1 MIPMPDRMEDISFNK
16 AFDAT
21 IGAIQSL
28 SSERAAVGALV
39 GRVAFSDIHAL
50 VSVPSADISLK
61 DGYAVL
67 SSDLVHASGSSP
79 VTLRM
84 AGRLVAGSHGSFSVT
99 SGIAIKIMSGALIPD
114 GADAVVSQEFA
125 SDDGKT
131 VRICNH
137 AHHGR
142 NILKKG
148 ADVARGDVIIGKGTR
163 FTPAATGLIAA
174 AGHDGAEVYKNPNV
188 AIIATGDEVVAIGKP
203 LERGKVF
210 ASNLVTIAAWCSF
223 YGMGTKAV
231 VVRDTEEEILD
242 AVQGSLAGS
251 DCLITSGGAWKSDR
265 DLVVKILDH
274 AGWEKIYHRVKM
286 GPGKAIGFGLL
297 RGKPVFCLPGG
308 PPSNQMAFMQLALPG
323 LLTLAG
329 HRKNTLPLIDAVLS
343 GDISGQRDWTQFIH
357 GTLSRQ
363 DDQLTFNPLLMTS
376 RLQFMAKAD
385 AIACIP
391 EGVEKIDKGCRIS
404 VQMLGA

>member
-1 MIPMPDRMEDISFNK
+1 MADRMEDISFNK

-21 IGAIQSL
+21 IGAIQPL
-28 SSERAAVGALV
+28 SSERVALDALV
-39 GRVAFSDIHAL
+39 GRVAFSDIRAL
-50 VSVPSADISLK
+50 VDVPSADISLK

-84 AGRLVAGSHGSFSVT
+84 AGRLAAGSHGSFSVT
-99 SGIAIKIMSGALIPD
+99 SGVAVKIMSGALIPD

-137 AHHGR
+137 AHQGR

-148 ADVARGDVIIGKGTR
+148 SDAARGDVIIGKGTR
-163 FTPAATGLIAA
+163 FSPAAAGLIAA

-188 AIIATGDEVVAIGKP
+188 AIVATGDEVVAIGMP

-210 ASNLVTIAAWCSF
+210 ASNLVTISAWCGF
-223 YGMGTKAV
+223 YGMGTKTV
-231 VVRDTEEEILD
+231 VVRDTEEEIFD
-242 AVQGSLAGS
+242 AVQSSLAES
-251 DCLITSGGAWKSDR
+251 DCLITSGGAWKGDR
-265 DLVVKILDH
+265 DLVVKILDQ

-329 HRKNTLPLIDAVLS
+329 HGKNTLPLIDAVLS
-343 GDISGQRDWTQFIH
+343 EDISGQRDWTQFIH

-363 DDQLTFNPLLMTS
+363 DGQLTFNPLLMTS
-376 RLQFMAKAD
+376 RLHFMAKAD

>member
-1 MIPMPDRMEDISFNK
+1 MVDWMEDISFKK

-21 IGAIQSL
+21 VSAVQSL
-28 SSERAAVGALV
+28 SSERAALAALV
-39 GRVAFSDIHAL
+39 GRVAFNDIHAL
-50 VSVPSADISLK
+50 VNVPSADISLK

-79 VTLRM
+79 VTLQM
-84 AGRLVAGSHGSFSVT
+84 AGRLMAGSHESFSVF
-99 SGIAIKIMSGALIPD
+99 SGIAVKIMSGALIPD
-114 GADAVVSQEFA
+114 GSDAVVSQEFA
-125 SDDGKT
+125 ADDGEK

-148 ADVARGDVIIGKGTR
+148 ADVTRGDVIIGKGTR
-163 FTPAATGLIAA
+163 LTPASVGLIAA

-188 AIIATGDEVVAIGKP
+188 TIIATGDEIVAIGKP

-210 ASNLVTIAAWCSF
+210 ASNLVTISAWCGF
-223 YGMGTKAV
+223 YGMRAKTV
-231 VVRDTEEEILD
+231 VVGDTEEEILN
-242 AVQGSLAGS
+242 AVHSSLVDS
-251 DCLITSGGAWKSDR
+251 ECLITSGGAWKGDR
-265 DLVVKILDH
+265 DLVVKILDR

-286 GPGKAIGFGLL
+286 GPGKAIGFGMLQ
-297 RGKPVFCLPGG
+297 GKPVFCLPGG
-308 PPSNQMAFMQLALPG
+308 PPSNHMAFLQLALPG

-343 GDISGQRDWTQFIH
+343 EDISGQRDWTQFIH

-363 DDQLTFNPLLMTS
+363 DDQLTFKPLLMTS

-404 VQMLGA
+404 VQLLGA